1 MSKAAELAALIGS
14 QTAQTDR
21 NFFINGEMQVN
32 QRGSVDTSDGSNVYS
47 LDRWITFLRGGPA
60 ATLSQSTDVPTG
72 QGFANSLKLD
82 VTTADALGTASDFCK
97 VSQKMEGQNCQRLA
111 KGTSSAKRVTLQF
124 WVKSTITGTYI
135 IELFDYDN
143 TRQVSQAYT
152 ISSSNTWEHKTLTF
166 PADTSGALG
175 NDTGSSFE
183 VVWGLGMGSTY
194 TSGTLNTSWASNTQA
209 NRFVGQV
216 NALSST
222 DNEFY
227 LTGCQ
232 LEIGDV
238 DTPFEHRLFGDE
250 LRRCQRYT
258 YVPRNDSTSTADG
271 SAFSSGYCNTG
282 PVGVYCAVF
291 PVPMRDIPTLTTT
304 SSSGALEQAYHNNT
318 VTSHNATDMTYVA
331 TISGNQKGWFTV
343 SGASFSGGEGAHTRY
358 AKGVFSD
365 GTSKDN
371 IIVFSAEL

>member
-14 QTAQTDR
+14 QSAQTDR
-21 NFFINGEMQVN
+21 NFFINGAMQVN
-32 QRGSVDTSDGSNVYS
+32 QRGSVNTSDGSNVYS
-47 LDRWITFLRGGPA
+47 LDRWLTFLRGGPA

-72 QGFANSLKLD
+72 QGFANSFKLD

-135 IELFDYDN
+135 IELFDDDN

-166 PADTSGALG
+166 PADTSGALADDNG
-175 NDTGSSFE
+175 NSFE

-222 DNEFY
+222 SNEFY

-232 LEIGDV
+232 LEIGETA
-238 DTPFEHRLFGDE
+238 TPFEHEEIGTT
-250 LRRCQRYT
+250 LRKCQRYYFKFLEGNT
-258 YVPRNDSTSTADG
+258 KEIGVAWYFTAAHASFMLRYPTTMRATPTGTDSTGTGYYTIFRNGGSDAINSISFENGSTEQF
-271 SAFSSGYCNTG
+271 SAFNNSEASGTAGQAGLIRSS
-282 PVGVYCAVF
+282 
-291 PVPMRDIPTLTTT
+291 
-304 SSSGALEQAYHNNT
+304 
-318 VTSHNATDMTYVA
+318 NA
-331 TISGNQKGWFTV
+331 S
-343 SGASFSGGEGAHTRY
+343 
-358 AKGVFSD
+358 AKIEFD
-365 GTSKDN
+365 
-371 IIVFSAEL
+371 AEL

>member
-1 MSKAAELAALIGS
+1 MPLSKIVANSI
-14 QTAQTDR
+14 TDDTITTDQIADTSVHGRR
-21 NFFINGEMQVN
+21 NLLINGAMQVN
-32 QRGSVDTSDGSNVYS
+32 QRGSVSTSDGSSVYS

-82 VTTADALGTASDFCK
+82 VTTADALGTTNDFCK
-97 VSQKMEGQNCQRLA
+97 VSQKMEGQNCQHLA
-111 KGTSSAKRVTLQF
+111 KGTSSAKKVTLQF

-166 PADTSGALG
+166 PADTSGALANDNG
-175 NDTGSSFE
+175 NSFE

-222 DNEFY
+222 SNEFY

-232 LEIGDV
+232 LEIGEQA
-238 DTPFEHRLFGDE
+238 TPFEHRSFGE
-250 LRRCQRYT
+250 EERLCFRYYYDGRFGT
-258 YVPRNDSTSTADG
+258 NDG
-271 SAFSSGYCNTG
+271 SVSSPNRDAQYGHVRQAMAY
-282 PVGVYCAVF
+282 F
-291 PVPMRDIPTLTTT
+291 PVTMRATPTVSIQSSSANSMDRYGRGQETCYPKAENIHPDNFQNIIKYTDSGQSTT
-304 SSSGALEQAYHNNT
+304 SNWQDDGNY
-318 VTSHNATDMTYVA
+318 
-331 TISGNQKGWFTV
+331 ISRAGYK
-343 SGASFSGGEGAHTRY
+343 A
-358 AKGVFSD
+358 D
-365 GTSKDN
+365 
-371 IIVFSAEL
+371 AEL